1 MQAPETL
8 AGAAWLKAPA
18 TRAVFKAL
26 DGKAG
31 RTRAVGGIVRDTLLG
46 IGRADIDMATEFKP
60 KEVMARAEAAGLT
73 AHPTGIAHGT
83 ITLVHQ
89 GNPIEVTTLRRDIET
104 DGRRAVVRFGT
115 DWADDAA
122 RRDFTMN
129 AVYAFANGKLFD
141 PLGGVEDCLA
151 RRVRFIGH
159 PDDRIK
165 EDYLR
170 ILRFFRFFAV
180 YGDGRPDAEGLKAC
194 ARLKAGLAQLS
205 AERVWGELKKL
216 LGAEDPSR
224 ALLWMR
230 TAAVLGEVLPESE
243 KWGIDSIHSLSAT
256 GHELGWPPDPLLRLM
271 AIVPPRAERVAS
283 LAKRLKLAKAE
294 SKRLDTWAASEL
306 PPPGTNDEAL
316 MRLLYRGEPDGIAD
330 RLRLAIARA
339 RGAHAP

>member
-141 PLGGVEDCLA
+141 P
-151 RRVRFIGH
+151 
-159 PDDRIK
+159 
-165 EDYLR
+165 
-170 ILRFFRFFAV
+170 
-180 YGDGRPDAEGLKAC
+180 
-194 ARLKAGLAQLS
+194 
-205 AERVWGELKKL
+205 
-216 LGAEDPSR
+216 
-224 ALLWMR
+224 
-230 TAAVLGEVLPESE
+230 
-243 KWGIDSIHSLSAT
+243 
-256 GHELGWPPDPLLRLM
+256 
-271 AIVPPRAERVAS
+271 
-283 LAKRLKLAKAE
+283 
-294 SKRLDTWAASEL
+294 
-306 PPPGTNDEAL
+306 
-316 MRLLYRGEPDGIAD
+316 
-330 RLRLAIARA
+330 
-339 RGAHAP
+339 